1 MGVVSEKTKSKS
13 QEVSNA
19 ITADSCD
26 LSPVSAFLTQHKK
39 ITSDNADV
47 VVSSSDIAPNTPVTS
62 SAAISA
68 AIAAQAAVATA
79 SSHPA
84 MAIMTAGSVAMTTPV
99 HNKSSLSAAVI
110 VPQTTAATGGDSDDS
125 PAALLMDPKLSP
137 FSNLKKLREQTTAG
151 KNISTTTASTS
162 HTTEEADEL
171 KEVSLANAQPII
183 STFQQQLLSAAVAKS
198 SSTNVTMTPRPSA
211 VAEENRTSNSASVI
225 TSSLRLPSDGND
237 SDNDENIPPPSH
249 LNHARPANLKHIL
262 INNNNNN
269 NNNNTNKGS
278 QSLVKPSIAA
288 VTAITGPAAGSV
300 LKTPSKTNSAL
311 VVGSMVHTN
320 TPYPHAHTPILNVNA
335 KLNMSTQKKMSRKSN
350 NKFTSNS
357 NSKNNSILGF
367 NDDGDDEEDENSYNS
382 NNVKQ
387 LSKEF
392 IDMKNI
398 SEQQIVGKLLQDT
411 QVTSTATTATAAVMT
426 PLTKNSV
433 QVLEPLN
440 ENHSNPEEDEDDF
453 IPPRS
458 NTASPMPATNY
469 SPLPFSN
476 TNITNNNKR
485 QSFMSRLSLGGNGT
499 GNGNTSS
506 STRRISSSFFKPNP
520 QQLKQNFLKFIQS
533 GEASLAREILSTSN
547 NSIELDA
554 IEASELLLKCVNR
567 IENLKEEQE
576 TLILL
581 IDECHADVNTRDSE
595 GQTALMTLFTDP
607 LLGMIN

>member
-1 MGVVSEKTKSKS
+1 
-13 QEVSNA
+13 
-19 ITADSCD
+19 
-26 LSPVSAFLTQHKK
+26 
-39 ITSDNADV
+39 
-47 VVSSSDIAPNTPVTS
+47 
-62 SAAISA
+62 
-68 AIAAQAAVATA
+68 
-79 SSHPA
+79 
-84 MAIMTAGSVAMTTPV
+84 
-99 HNKSSLSAAVI
+99 
-110 VPQTTAATGGDSDDS
+110 
-125 PAALLMDPKLSP
+125 
-137 FSNLKKLREQTTAG
+137 
-151 KNISTTTASTS
+151 
-162 HTTEEADEL
+162 
-171 KEVSLANAQPII
+171 
-183 STFQQQLLSAAVAKS
+183 
-198 SSTNVTMTPRPSA
+198 
-211 VAEENRTSNSASVI
+211 
-225 TSSLRLPSDGND
+225 
-237 SDNDENIPPPSH
+237 
-249 LNHARPANLKHIL
+249 
-262 INNNNNN
+262 
-269 NNNNTNKGS
+269 
-278 QSLVKPSIAA
+278 
-288 VTAITGPAAGSV
+288 
-300 LKTPSKTNSAL
+300 
-311 VVGSMVHTN
+311 MVHTN

-426 PLTKNSV
+426 PLTKNS
-433 QVLEPLN
+433 VLEPLN